1 MSKYIVTGGAG
12 FIGSNLVQDLV
23 VKGHEVF
30 VVDSMHTGSRELLRG
45 ISVELHEMP
54 FHEFYKK
61 GNWKDIDGI
70 YHLGKP
76 SASPMYRESRDR
88 LLESVQGSVAAL
100 EMAKELGVRLVAA
113 STSSVYNGLLP
124 PHRED
129 MVIGPTDFYT
139 EARIFEE
146 RNAQIYELLYN
157 VKWNEMRFFSVY
169 GPGEQFKKGY
179 ANLVTQFLW
188 AARKGEQPVIYGNG
202 EQRRDF
208 IYVGDVVNAL
218 ELAMAGKH
226 NGIYNVG
233 TGVSYSLNQ
242 AVKMIEDEP
251 GVTVKPKY
259 IPNPIKNYVTVT
271 QASTEKS
278 ERDLGFRARIELKK
292 GIGLIAQHYT
302 N

>member
-12 FIGSNLVQDLV
+12 FIGSNLVHDLV
-23 VKGHEVF
+23 SKGHDVI
-30 VVDSMHTGSRELLRG
+30 VVDSMQTGSRELLRG
-45 ISVELHEMP
+45 LKVEIHEMP
-54 FHEFYKK
+54 FHEFYRK
-61 GNWKDIDGI
+61 GGWKGIDGI

-100 EMAKELGVRLVAA
+100 EMAREVGVKLVAA
-113 STSSVYNGLLP
+113 STSSVYNGLHP

-129 MVIGPTDFYT
+129 MATGPTDFYS

-146 RNAQIYELLYN
+146 RNASVYELLYG

-188 AARKGEQPVIYGNG
+188 AARRGEQPVIYGDG
-202 EQRRDF
+202 EQKRDF
-208 IYVGDVVNAL
+208 VYVADVVNAL
-218 ELAMAGKH
+218 ELAMKSEH
-226 NGIYNVG
+226 SGIYNVG
-233 TGVSYSLNQ
+233 TGVSYALNQ
-242 AVKMIEDEP
+242 AVKMIEDEL
-251 GVTVKPKY
+251 GVKVMPRY
-259 IPNPIKNYVTVT
+259 VPNPIKNYVMET
-271 QASTEKS
+271 QASTEKA
-278 ERDLGFRARIELKK
+278 ERNLGFRAGMGLRE
-292 GIGLIAQHYT
+292 GIRLIAQHYK